1 MYLRDYYRQISM
13 RDNVYVQAV
22 FRGHDFVFLLMQE
35 HQESANVCL
44 SHNI

>member
-1 MYLRDYYRQISM
+1 M

-22 FRGHDFVFLLMQE
+22 LRGHDFVVLSMQE